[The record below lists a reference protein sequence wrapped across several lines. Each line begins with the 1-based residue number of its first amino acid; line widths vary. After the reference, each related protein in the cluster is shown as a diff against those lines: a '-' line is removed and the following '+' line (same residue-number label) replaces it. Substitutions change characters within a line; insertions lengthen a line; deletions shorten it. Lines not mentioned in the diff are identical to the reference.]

1 MPDYLG
7 ENNPIRDQPFGANA
21 MPPDSHTADRNL
33 LFGIVAL
40 QMDFITRDD
49 PVQSARG
56 ITERVQKNG

>member
-21 MPPDSHTADRNL
+21 MPPDSHAADRNL

-40 QMDFITRDD
+40 QMDFIIRDQRKRD
-49 PVQSARG
+49 RFAFGSLG
-56 ITERVQKNG
+56 